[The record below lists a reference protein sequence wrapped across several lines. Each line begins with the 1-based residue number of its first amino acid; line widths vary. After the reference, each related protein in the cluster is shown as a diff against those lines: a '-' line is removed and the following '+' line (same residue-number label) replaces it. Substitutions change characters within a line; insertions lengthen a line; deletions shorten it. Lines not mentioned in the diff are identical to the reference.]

1 MFKMKILPLFT
12 CPYVDILKNVST
24 VFVHSGKDN
33 GFRNFQA
40 PKIFTYLTL
49 LDCYITTVIYTN
61 CQYTWFWFT
70 EKNWK
75 HWSMQKYIHSI
86 KYADTKANGVCSRD
100 VREPMSFD
108 DNW

>member
-40 PKIFTYLTL
+40 PKNLYLFDSVIL
-49 LDCYITTVIYTN
+49 LYNNCNIY
-61 CQYTWFWFT
+61 
-70 EKNWK
+70 
-75 HWSMQKYIHSI
+75 
-86 KYADTKANGVCSRD
+86 
-100 VREPMSFD
+100 
-108 DNW
+108 